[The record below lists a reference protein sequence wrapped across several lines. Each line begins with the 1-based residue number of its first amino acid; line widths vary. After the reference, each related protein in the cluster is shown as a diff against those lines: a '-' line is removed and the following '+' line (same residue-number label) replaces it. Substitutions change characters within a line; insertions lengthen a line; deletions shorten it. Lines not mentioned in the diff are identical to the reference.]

1 MATNAAE
8 STRPAAPAAPARPV
22 QDEWGLY
29 DPHRA
34 GMQAVMRA
42 MKGPQPVAP
51 AAPGDAQAAA
61 VPPAPAPAIVTPP
74 PGDTAAA
81 GAPVSAAQAAADRA
95 AGGALYTLEAPARC
109 PECHSQLRTVRVLR
123 LLRTQVSFTST
134 LPRKGYVIVCPD
146 CERLLAA
153 ELAGLV

>member
-1 MATNAAE
+1 
-8 STRPAAPAAPARPV
+8 
-22 QDEWGLY
+22 
-29 DPHRA
+29 
-34 GMQAVMRA
+34 MQAVMRA
-42 MKGPQPVAP
+42 MKGPQPVSAAAAP
-51 AAPGDAQAAA
+51 AAAAPA
-61 VPPAPAPAIVTPP
+61 TSAPAEAPPAAPP
-74 PGDTAAA
+74 PGETASSSPPNTAAH
-81 GAPVSAAQAAADRA
+81 AAADRA